1 LLSLKVASGIGA
13 GQTLGK
19 IDMKI
24 RTLAAASAALGLMAA
39 ASAANAA
46 ISVTVLEADDLMGT
60 TLAANGQVMLYDF
73 DGIADPNVSFTGN
86 EVTTTPN
93 PIGGSA
99 PPPYSG
105 GVMVGGASVPVDD
118 TDYASVQGGQ
128 TASFSAINGYVLSSF
143 SFYMGSP
150 DKYNQV
156 VFHLANGTTQTF
168 DGEAIWGGTPAGT
181 GDRSQ
186 GYRVYYDFGGD
197 YVTSITFNSS
207 DDAFEFDGLA
217 GTAVPE
223 PGTWALM
230 ILGFGGA
237 GAMIRRRKAAFA

>member
-1 LLSLKVASGIGA
+1 
-13 GQTLGK
+13 
-19 IDMKI
+19 MKL
-24 RTLAAASAALGLMAA
+24 RTFAAASAAFGILAA

-46 ISVTVLEADDLMGT
+46 ISVSTIVADDLTGT
-60 TLAANGQVMLYDF
+60 TLGTYGQTMLYDF
-73 DGIADPNVSFTGN
+73 DGIADPNVAFSGL
-86 EVTTTPN
+86 EITTTPD
-93 PIGGSA
+93 PIVGSA
-99 PPPYSG
+99 PPPWSG

-118 TDYASVQGGQ
+118 TDYASVQAGQ
-128 TASFSAINGYVLSSF
+128 TSTFSAINGYVLSSF

-150 DKYNQV
+150 DTYNSV
-156 VFHLANGTTQTF
+156 TFHLANGTSQTF
-168 DGEAIWGGTPAGT
+168 NGESIWGGTPQGT

-197 YVTSITFNSS
+197 YVTSIDFSS
-207 DDAFEFDGLA
+207 SLDAFEFDGLA

-237 GAMIRRRKAAFA
+237 GAMIRRRKAVLA